1 MIISP
6 RTVRGY
12 LIGEPPAKLVIKHQ
26 NVVVDAFNAPI
37 DFVAFDLFGIVKLG
51 TLADL
56 LQHVCAYHRV
66 MRVANNFA
74 IEKKFH

>member
-12 LIGEPPAKLVIKHQ
+12 LIGEPPALLVIKHQ
-26 NVVVDAFNAPI
+26 NVVVDAFDALI
-37 DFVAFDLFGIVKLG
+37 DFVALNLFGIVKLS

-66 MRVANNFA
+66 MRVTNNLA
-74 IEKKFH
+74 IEQKFH